1 MGLFSRAACGFKH
14 GFFYGLRLQQK
25 VPLESFSVNSR
36 RFTASM
42 LRLGLSAEITV
53 CGKGF
58 QFTPK
63 CIEKSSTS
71 NRSKVRMDKLL
82 SVKGCQLGQEK
93 GREEM

>member
-1 MGLFSRAACGFKH
+1 M
-14 GFFYGLRLQQK
+14 RLA
-25 VPLESFSVNSR
+25 SFGVNSQ

-42 LRLGLSAEITV
+42 LRFRLSAKITV
-53 CGKGF
+53 CGKGL

-71 NRSKVRMDKLL
+71 NRSVRMDKLL
-82 SVKGCQLGQEK
+82 SVKGSQLGKEK

>member
-1 MGLFSRAACGFKH
+1 M
-14 GFFYGLRLQQK
+14 RLA
-25 VPLESFSVNSR
+25 SFGVNSQ

-42 LRLGLSAEITV
+42 MRFRLSAKITV
-53 CGKGF
+53 CGKGL

-71 NRSKVRMDKLL
+71 NRSNVRMDKLL
-82 SVKGCQLGQEK
+82 SVKGSQLGQEK